1 MQLDDLAIDNCL
13 KCSLCNTVC
22 PVLAADPRYP
32 GPKRLGPEL
41 ERLRRE
47 GISTDT
53 EWVEYCLGCHRCDI
67 VCPHQVN
74 ASEMIARAKAAHRK
88 PLVRGLRDWWFARPG
103 LLGKLTTILPAL
115 SNFALAMKPARVL
128 MSKLMQ
134 IAPQRLFPKYTRPDL
149 RSPEMTG
156 VSISKSARQRI
167 VFFPGCFI
175 RYNRP
180 ELGRMV
186 IDLLERNGFSVE
198 VASSECC
205 GVPALANGNTAAA
218 RSVARAN
225 VKALARQIDSGLH
238 IVTACSSCGHM
249 LKTRFAG
256 ILDEDKKFDG
266 AAKKVASNTF
276 DLAELLMAQADAG
289 ELNTSFQ
296 RTILRLAYHA
306 PCHQRSQGIGR
317 PWYHL
322 LRMIPGVT
330 VEDMDS
336 GCCGMSGT
344 YGFKQ
349 EKYPISMEIG
359 KELFASINAAQPQ
372 MVATECATCQM
383 QIEHGTNFKAI
394 HPAEILLRAYDGTA
408 PDANRNSCPVDEC
421 GCTPCNQKPEGV
433 DH

>member
-1 MQLDDLAIDNCL
+1 
-13 KCSLCNTVC
+13 
-22 PVLAADPRYP
+22 VLAAYPPYP

-53 EWVEYCLGCHRCDI
+53 DWVEYCLGCHRCDL

-74 ASEMIARAKAAHRK
+74 VSEMIARAKAAHRK

-103 LLGKLTTILPAL
+103 LLGKLATILPAL

-134 IAPQRLFPKYTRPDL
+134 ITPQRTFPKYTRPEL
-149 RSPEMTG
+149 RSPAMTG
-156 VSISKSARQRI
+156 SSISKTARQRV

-186 IDLLERNGFSVE
+186 IDLLERNGLSVE
-198 VASSECC
+198 VASTECC
-205 GVPALANGNTAAA
+205 GVPAMANGDAAAA
-218 RSVARAN
+218 RSAARAN
-225 VKALARQIDSGLH
+225 VKAMARQVDSGLR

-249 LKTRFAG
+249 LKTAFDG
-256 ILDEDKKFDG
+256 ILEDDKKFAG
-266 AAKKVASNTF
+266 AAKEIARSTF

-296 RTILRLAYHA
+296 HTNLRLAYHA

-322 LRMIPGVT
+322 LNMIPGVT
-330 VEDMDS
+330 VEDMDA
-336 GCCGMSGT
+336 GCCGISGT

-349 EKYPISMEIG
+349 EKYPVSMEIG
-359 KELFASINAAQPQ
+359 KQLFASIDAVQPQ

-394 HPAEILLRAYDGTA
+394 HPAEILLHAYEGTA
-408 PDANRNSCPVDEC
+408 PEASWKDCSIDEC
-421 GCTPCNQKPEGV
+421 ECGPCRQRPEGA
-433 DH
+433 DD

>member
-1 MQLDDLAIDNCL
+1 MRLDDLAIDNCL
-13 KCSLCNTVC
+13 KCALCNTVC
-22 PVLAADPRYP
+22 PVLAADPQYP
-32 GPKRLGPEL
+32 GPKRLGPEF

-47 GISTDT
+47 GVSTDT
-53 EWVEYCLGCHRCDI
+53 EWVEYCLGCHRCDL

-74 ASEMIARAKAAHRK
+74 ASEMIARAKATHRK

-103 LLGKLTTILPAL
+103 LLGRLTTIVPAL
-115 SNFALAMKPARVL
+115 SNFALAMKPARFL

-134 IAPQRLFPKYTRPDL
+134 IAAQRTFPKYTRPDL
-149 RSPEMTG
+149 RSPAIT
-156 VSISKSARQRI
+156 KAARQQV

-175 RYNRP
+175 SYNRP
-180 ELGRMV
+180 ELGRVV
-186 IDLLERNGFSVE
+186 IDLLERNGLSVD

-205 GVPALANGNTAAA
+205 GVPALANGDAAAA
-218 RSVARAN
+218 RSAARAN
-225 VKALARQIDSGLH
+225 VKAMAAQVDSGLR

-249 LKTRFAG
+249 LKTAFGG
-256 ILDEDKKFDG
+256 ILESDRKFAD
-266 AAKKVASNTF
+266 AAQKIAGNTF

-296 RTILRLAYHA
+296 HTALRLAYHA

-330 VEDMDS
+330 VEDLDA

-349 EKYPISMEIG
+349 EKYAVSMKIG
-359 KELFASINAAQPQ
+359 EELFASIGAAQPQ

-383 QIEHGTNFKAI
+383 QIEHGTIFKAI
-394 HPAEILLRAYDGTA
+394 HPAEILLHAYEGIALTEGQKDC
-408 PDANRNSCPVDEC
+408 SIDEC
-421 GCTPCNQKPEGV
+421 ECGPCRQKPEGR

>member
-1 MQLDDLAIDNCL
+1 MRPDDLAIDNCL

-53 EWVEYCLGCHRCDI
+53 EWVEYCLGCHRCDLS
-67 VCPHQVN
+67 CPNQVN
-74 ASEMIARAKAAHRK
+74 VSEMIARAKATLRK
-88 PLVRGLRDWWFARPG
+88 PLIRGLRDWWFARPG

-115 SNFALAMKPARVL
+115 SNFALAMKPARYL
-128 MSKLMQ
+128 MSKIVQ
-134 IAPQRLFPKYTRPDL
+134 ITPQRTFPKYTRPDL
-149 RSPEMTG
+149 RSPAMTG
-156 VSISKSARQRI
+156 KARQRV

-180 ELGRMV
+180 ELGRVV

-205 GVPALANGNTAAA
+205 GVPASANGDAAVA
-218 RSVARAN
+218 RSLARAN
-225 VKALARQIDSGLH
+225 VRAMAAQVDSGLR

-249 LKTRFAG
+249 LKTAFGG
-256 ILDEDKKFDG
+256 ILDGDKKFAG
-266 AAKKVASNTF
+266 AAREIASSTF

-289 ELNTSFQ
+289 ELNTNFQ
-296 RTILRLAYHA
+296 PADLRLAYHA
-306 PCHQRSQGIGR
+306 PCHQKSQGIGR

-330 VEDMDS
+330 VEDMDA

-349 EKYPISMEIG
+349 EKYAASMEIG
-359 KELFASINAAQPQ
+359 EQLFASIRAAQPQ

-383 QIEHGTNFKAI
+383 QIEHGTDFKAI
-394 HPAEILLRAYDGTA
+394 HPAEILLHAYDRQS
-408 PDANRNSCPVDEC
+408 DAE
-421 GCTPCNQKPEGV
+421 
-433 DH
+433 

>member
-1 MQLDDLAIDNCL
+1 
-13 KCSLCNTVC
+13 
-22 PVLAADPRYP
+22 VLAAYPPYP
-32 GPKRLGPEL
+32 GPKRLGAEL

-53 EWVEYCLGCHRCDI
+53 DWVEYCLGCHRCDL
-67 VCPHQVN
+67 VCPNQVN
-74 ASEMIARAKAAHRK
+74 VSEMIARAKAAHRK
-88 PLVRGLRDWWFARPG
+88 PLVRGVRDWWFARPG
-103 LLGKLTTILPAL
+103 LLGKLATILPAL

-134 IAPQRLFPKYTRPDL
+134 ITPQRTFPKYTRPDL
-149 RSPEMTG
+149 RSPAMTG
-156 VSISKSARQRI
+156 SSISKTARQRV

-186 IDLLERNGFSVE
+186 IDLLERNGLSVE
-198 VASSECC
+198 VASTECC
-205 GVPALANGNTAAA
+205 GVPAMANGDAAAA
-218 RSVARAN
+218 RSAARAN
-225 VKALARQIDSGLH
+225 VKAMARQVDSGLR

-249 LKTRFAG
+249 LKTAFDG
-256 ILDEDKKFDG
+256 ILEDDKKFAG
-266 AAKKVASNTF
+266 AAKEIARSTF

-296 RTILRLAYHA
+296 HTNLRLAYHA

-322 LRMIPGVT
+322 LNMIPGVT
-330 VEDMDS
+330 VEDMDA
-336 GCCGMSGT
+336 GCCGISGT

-349 EKYPISMEIG
+349 EKYPVSMEIG
-359 KELFASINAAQPQ
+359 KQLFASIDAVQPQ

-394 HPAEILLRAYDGTA
+394 HPAEILLHAYEGTA
-408 PDANRNSCPVDEC
+408 PEASWKDCSIDEC
-421 GCTPCNQKPEGV
+421 ECGPCRQRPEGA
-433 DH
+433 DD

>member
-1 MQLDDLAIDNCL
+1 MRPNDLAIDNCL

-22 PVLAADPRYP
+22 PVLAAYPPYP

-53 EWVEYCLGCHRCDI
+53 DWVEYCLGCHRCDL
-67 VCPHQVN
+67 VCPNQVN
-74 ASEMIARAKAAHRK
+74 VSEMIARAKAAHRK

-115 SNFALAMKPARVL
+115 SNFALSMKPARSL

-134 IAPQRLFPKYTRPDL
+134 IAPQRKFPKYARPDL
-149 RSPEMTG
+149 RSPAMTG
-156 VSISKSARQRI
+156 NARQRV

-180 ELGRMV
+180 GLGRTV
-186 IDLLERNGFSVE
+186 IDLLERNGLSVE
-198 VASSECC
+198 VASTECC
-205 GVPALANGNTAAA
+205 GVPALANGDAAAA

-225 VKALARQIDSGLH
+225 VKALARQVDSGLR

-249 LKTRFAG
+249 LKTGFGG
-256 ILDEDKKFDG
+256 ILEGDKKFAC
-266 AAKKVASNTF
+266 AAQKIASNTF

-289 ELNTSFQ
+289 KLNTNFQ
-296 RTILRLAYHA
+296 HTALRLAYHA
-306 PCHQRSQGIGR
+306 PCHQKSQGIGR

-330 VEDMDS
+330 VEDMDA

-349 EKYPISMEIG
+349 EKYPVSMEIG
-359 KELFASINAAQPQ
+359 KELFASIDAARPQ

-383 QIEHGTNFKAI
+383 QIEHGTSFKAI
-394 HPAEILLRAYDGTA
+394 HPAEILLQAYDGLA
-408 PDANRNSCPVDEC
+408 PTKGRKDCSIDEC
-421 GCTPCNQKPEGV
+421 ECGPCRQKPEGA